1 MKYKK
6 SISILVIL
14 ITVLSL
20 IVSIVGVFSHQGNG
34 SYEFKSIYGETIKIY
49 GRGIYHNDSI
59 AVAAQGIAQDIVT
72 MVLAI
77 PLLIIALYF
86 SRKELLKG
94 RLLLTGTLGYFL
106 YTYVSYTFLWMYNP
120 LFIVYVALMSLC
132 FFAFTLSMMSFDLK
146 TLSTHFNDS
155 LPVKFLGGF
164 QIFFAIAIGMMW
176 LGKIA
181 PSLLNNTPPV
191 GLEHYTTLVI
201 QGMDLGFIVPIA
213 ILSGILIIKRE
224 SFGYLITSV
233 VIMKGITMG
242 TALTAMILGQ
252 AYAGVKMSLAEIII
266 FPVISLFIAYCLFLI
281 LNNINENNIFDKN
294 Q

>member
-6 SISILVIL
+6 SISNLVIL
-14 ITVLSL
+14 IAVLSL
-20 IVSIVGVFSHQGNG
+20 IVSIVGVFSHQENG

-59 AVAAQGIAQDIVT
+59 AVAAQGMAQDIVT

-86 SRKELLKG
+86 SRKGLLKG

-120 LFIVYVALMSLC
+120 LFIVYVALMSLS
-132 FFAFTLSMMSFDLK
+132 FFAFTLSMMSFDLRI
-146 TLSTHFNDS
+146 LRTHFDNR
-155 LPVKFLGGF
+155 LPVRFLGGF
-164 QIFFAIAIGMMW
+164 QISFAIAIGLLW
-176 LGKIA
+176 LGKIIPTFLSSNA
-181 PSLLNNTPPV
+181 PV

-213 ILSGILIIKRE
+213 ILSGILLIKRE
-224 SFGYLITSV
+224 PFGYLITSV

-252 AYAGVKMSLAEIII
+252 AYAGVKMSLAEIVI

-281 LNNINENNIFDKN
+281 LNNINEKKIFDKN
-294 Q
+294 